1 MSVAT
6 KIAHTMGLDDTIL
19 ISARSYRSVS
29 LDMNRIVY
37 LSAIVSTHLYHN
49 RNLVVTIVLQSNK
62 RWSLCDLITSLNV
75 KGPPSSLGLSSLAT
89 NPPREVDVLWH
100 DGYPLGV
107 DGAEVGVLKQSDKI
121 GLSSLLESQDS
132 GRLESKVVLELRGD
146 LANESLEG
154 KLADQKFSALLKL
167 PDLAERHSSGA
178 VAVRLLHTTR
188 NRCALS
194 GSLGGQLLPRNLSSG
209 GLPCSLLSS
218 SHDLTE

>member
-1 MSVAT
+1 MSSKIESDESRRHCFGEVSQMCWYIRQFQNRHCFGKCHKCVAI
-6 KIAHTMGLDDTIL
+6 K
-19 ISARSYRSVS
+19 
-29 LDMNRIVY
+29 
-37 LSAIVSTHLYHN
+37 
-49 RNLVVTIVLQSNK
+49 Q

-75 KGPPSSLGLSSLAT
+75 KGPQSSLGLSSLAA

-188 NRCALS
+188 NRRALS
-194 GSLGGQLLPRNLSSG
+194 GSLGGQLLPGNLSSG